1 MPAEPLTEAARM
13 LTAGGTVAAVAV
25 PVGVLV
31 WFARGRTRL
40 LPAWKPWRTPWGA
53 FEAVVAFL
61 VLSVVVPDIV
71 LLGLSRTNF
80 FQQVYGENFPAAPV
94 GRMPAVE
101 ASAAVV
107 GAPVAVATHDTLDVA
122 GIVRRLWAMSLALPL
137 QLALCFV
144 ACRTLYPMWRAPRP
158 SGTEVPLGV
167 AAWLVLAPVVLAFN
181 FLVNVIFTLVDVP
194 PESHQLTKLGG
205 RSALDS
211 ALFLFQASAAAPLIE
226 EIVFRGVILSWILGG
241 RKPKPAPDVPT
252 AYRPWAVIVAAV
264 LFSLLPGRPGPVIF
278 AGLLAVGLVVAL
290 RVFHS
295 KRRTI
300 GAVYASAAFFATVHS
315 SVWPSPVPLFL
326 FGLGL
331 GWLAVRTRGVIV
343 PAIVHGLFNAVS
355 AVYVLRGG
363 AG

>member
-1 MPAEPLTEAARM
+1 MPAELLTEASRM
-13 LTAGGTVAAVAV
+13 LTAGGIVAAVAV

-31 WFARGRTRL
+31 WFARGSLRL

-61 VLSVVVPDIV
+61 VLSVVVPDVV
-71 LLGLSRTNF
+71 LLGLSRANF
-80 FQQVYGENFPAAPV
+80 FQQVYGEHFPGMPAGPV
-94 GRMPAVE
+94 PAVE

-107 GAPVAVATHDTLDVA
+107 GVPAAVATHDAHEVA
-122 GIVRRLWAMSLALPL
+122 TIVRRLWAMALALPL
-137 QLALCFV
+137 QLALCFA
-144 ACRTLYPMWRAPRP
+144 ACRALYPTWRSPRP
-158 SGTEVPLGV
+158 SGNEVPLGV
-167 AAWLVLAPVVLAFN
+167 AGWLILAPVVLVFN
-181 FLVNVIFTLVDVP
+181 LAVNLVFTLVDVP

-211 ALFLFQASAAAPLIE
+211 ALFLFQASVAAPLIE

-241 RKPKPAPDVPT
+241 RKPRPAPDVPT
-252 AYRPWAVIVAAV
+252 AYRPWAVVLAAV
-264 LFSLLPGRPGPVIF
+264 LFALLPGRPGPVIF

-290 RVFHS
+290 GAFRS
-295 KRRTI
+295 KRRTV
-300 GAVYASAAFFATVHS
+300 GAVYASAAFFATAHS
-315 SVWPSPVPLFL
+315 SVWPSPIPLFL
-326 FGLGL
+326 LGLGL

-355 AVYVLRGG
+355 AVYVLRG